1 MSEKQK
7 RWNWRDIGL
16 PGPTKARVNGKH
28 IEPIRLYRVWK
39 NIKLRVS
46 RYPSW
51 LRKRSY
57 KYYAHVTLCEEWRH
71 FPSFMRWAMSH
82 GYRDDLTIDRID
94 GTRGYCPENCRWAT
108 YSDQNRNKRYT
119 EAFRLAARRNLVK
132 ANAVRAAKRKA
143 MKEGAKCG

>member
-1 MSEKQK
+1 MRVCDNAQTPVLQGIRGASKM
-7 RWNWRDIGL
+7 GL
-16 PGPTKARVNGKH
+16 

-71 FPSFMRWAMSH
+71 FPSFIRWAMSH
-82 GYRDDLTIDRID
+82 GYCDDLSIDRID

-108 YSDQNRNKRYT
+108 YSEQCKNRNLT
-119 EAFRLAARRNLVK
+119 EAYRLAARRNLVK
-132 ANAVRAAKRKA
+132 ANAVLAAKRKA
-143 MKEGAKCG
+143 MKGGAKC

>member
-16 PGPTKARVNGKH
+16 PGPIRVTIKGKCSARF
-28 IEPIRLYRVWK
+28 RLYRVWS
-39 NIKLRVS
+39 NVMRRTS
-46 RYPSW
+46 QNPSW
-51 LRKRSY
+51 LRQRQA
-57 KYYAHVTLCEEWRH
+57 KYYRQVTLCEEWRH

-108 YSDQNRNKRYT
+108 CSEQNRNRRYS
-119 EAFRLAARRNLVK
+119 EAYRLAARRNLAK
-132 ANAVRAAKRKA
+132 ANAVLAAKRKA
-143 MKEGAKCG
+143 MKGGAKC

>member
-16 PGPTKARVNGKH
+16 PGPTKVRVNGKAKW
-28 IEPIRLYRVWK
+28 PIRLYRVWN

-46 RYPSW
+46 HCPSV
-51 LRKRSY
+51 LRDRHA
-57 KYYAHVTLCEEWRH
+57 KYYAQVTLCEEWRH

-108 YSDQNRNKRYT
+108 YSEQNRNRHYT
-119 EAFRLAARRNLVK
+119 EAFRLAVRRNWQK
-132 ANAVRAAKRKA
+132 AQAVLAAKRKA